1 MVVWGVLAG
10 TRGEWTGILMA
21 GRERSPLARDECMW
35 CCPLVRPVEGPRSGA
50 TERDM
55 LRPYPPQIDPWAT
68 VGRRSFRF
76 GRTRGFGTFK
86 DRRCWH
92 RGSFDFV

>member
-35 CCPLVRPVEGPRSGA
+35 CCPLVRPVEGPLSGA
-50 TERDM
+50 TRRDR
-55 LRPYPPQIDPWAT
+55 LRLCSEFGPKSWAGAET
-68 VGRRSFRF
+68 TSQSAQRAPDLLQPI
-76 GRTRGFGTFK
+76 TPLQP
-86 DRRCWH
+86 
-92 RGSFDFV
+92 